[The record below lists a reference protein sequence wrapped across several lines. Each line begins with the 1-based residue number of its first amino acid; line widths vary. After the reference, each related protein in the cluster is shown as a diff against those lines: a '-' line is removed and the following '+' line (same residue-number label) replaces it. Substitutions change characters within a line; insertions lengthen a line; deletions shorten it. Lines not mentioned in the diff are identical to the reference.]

1 MHLVLFQMMESEIYL
16 NQIKMEKSMK
26 EINVAVTGGAGQ
38 IAYSLLPRLVSG
50 ETFGP
55 DIKVNLRL
63 IEIPQVVDKLQGTIM
78 ELIDCGFDQTGELTA
93 TSDIREGV
101 KDADWVLLV
110 GSIPRGIVIDGKKI
124 EERSDLLKING
135 GIFTDQG
142 AAIGQV
148 AKPDAKIL
156 VVGNPANTNALIG
169 MNSAKNPSQQWF
181 AMTALDANRAKA
193 QLAEKA
199 GTSISSVKNMII
211 WGNHSPTMYPDP
223 YNATIN
229 GVSAAETIN
238 DDQWLA
244 EEYLPLVQQRGK
256 AVIDARGASSAASAA
271 NAAIDTVKAVMNPTP
286 DGDCFSAAIASDGSY
301 GVPQGLIFGF
311 PLRTSANGEVEII
324 QGIELNEFAQS
335 KIAITTQELE
345 SEREAVADL
354 ID

>member
-1 MHLVLFQMMESEIYL
+1 
-16 NQIKMEKSMK
+16 MK

-50 ETFGP
+50 ETFGS
-55 DIKVNLRL
+55 DTKVNLRL

-78 ELIDCGFDQTGELTA
+78 ELIDCGFEQTGKLIA
-93 TSDIREGV
+93 TSDIKEGV

-142 AAIGQV
+142 AAIGEL
-148 AKPDAKIL
+148 AKSDAKVL

-169 MNSAKNPSQQWF
+169 MNKANNSSQQWF

-199 GTSISSVKNMII
+199 GVEISSLKNMVI

-223 YNATIN
+223 YNATID
-229 GVSAAETIN
+229 GQSAAEVIN
-238 DDQWLA
+238 DSRWL
-244 EEYLPLVQQRGK
+244 EDDYLPLVQQRGK

-271 NAAIDTVKAVMNPTP
+271 NAAIDTVKSVINPTEE
-286 DGDCFSAAIASDGSY
+286 GDCFSAAVVSDGSY
-301 GVPQGLIFGF
+301 GVPEGLIFGF
-311 PLRTSANGEVEII
+311 PLQTTQEGKVEII
-324 QGIELNEFAQS
+324 QGIELNDFAKA
-335 KIAITTQELE
+335 KIKITTEELE
-345 SEREAVADL
+345 SERQAVADL
-354 ID
+354 IS

>member
-1 MHLVLFQMMESEIYL
+1 
-16 NQIKMEKSMK
+16 MK

-50 ETFGP
+50 ETFGL
-55 DIKVNLRL
+55 DTKVNLRL
-63 IEIPQVVDKLQGTIM
+63 IEIPQVVEKLQGTIM
-78 ELIDCGFDQTGELTA
+78 ELTDCGFDQTGELIA
-93 TSDIREGV
+93 TSDIKVGV

-142 AAIGQV
+142 AAIGKL
-148 AKPDAKIL
+148 AKSDAKVL

-169 MNSAKNPSQQWF
+169 MNSAGNNQQEWF

-199 GTSISSVKNMII
+199 KVDISTLKNMII

-223 YNATIN
+223 YNATID
-229 GVSAAETIN
+229 GTSAAEVIN
-238 DDQWLA
+238 DSKWLE
-244 EEYLPLVQQRGK
+244 EEYLPLVQQRGR

-271 NAAIDTVKAVMNPTP
+271 NAAIDTVKSVINPTP
-286 DGDCFSAAIASDGSY
+286 EGDCFSAAVVSDGSY
-301 GVPQGLIFGF
+301 GVPKGLIFGF
-311 PLRTSANGEVEII
+311 PLKTTKEGKVEII
-324 QGIELNEFAQS
+324 QGIKLNEFAQS
-335 KIAITTQELE
+335 KIKVTTDELE

-354 ID
+354 I

>member
-1 MHLVLFQMMESEIYL
+1 
-16 NQIKMEKSMK
+16 MK

-50 ETFGP
+50 ETFGQ
-55 DIKVNLRL
+55 DTKVNLRL

-78 ELIDCGFDQTGELTA
+78 ELIDCGFDQTGELLA

-142 AAIGQV
+142 SAIGELS
-148 AKPDAKIL
+148 KPDAKIL

-169 MNSAKNPSQQWF
+169 MNKANNPSQQWF

-199 GTSISSVKNMII
+199 NVEISSVKNMVI

-229 GVSAAETIN
+229 GQSAAEVIN
-238 DDQWLA
+238 DGSWL
-244 EEYLPLVQQRGK
+244 EDDYLPLVQQRGK

-271 NAAIDTVKAVMNPTP
+271 NAAIDTIKSVIKPTE

-301 GVPQGLIFGF
+301 DVPEGLIFGF
-311 PLRTSANGEVEII
+311 PLRTTQEGTVEII
-324 QGIELNEFAQS
+324 QGVELNDFAQA
-335 KIAITTQELE
+335 KIKVTTDELQ
-345 SEREAVADL
+345 SEREAVEDL
-354 ID
+354 IS

>member
-1 MHLVLFQMMESEIYL
+1 
-16 NQIKMEKSMK
+16 MK

-55 DIKVNLRL
+55 DTKVNLRL

-78 ELIDCGFDQTGELTA
+78 ELIDCGFEQTGKLIA
-93 TSDIREGV
+93 TSDIKEGV

-142 AAIGQV
+142 AAIGEL
-148 AKPDAKIL
+148 AKSDAKVL

-169 MNSAKNPSQQWF
+169 MNKANNSSQQWF

-199 GTSISSVKNMII
+199 GVEISSLKNMVI

-223 YNATIN
+223 YNATID
-229 GVSAAETIN
+229 GQSAAEVIN
-238 DDQWLA
+238 DSRWL
-244 EEYLPLVQQRGK
+244 EDDYLPLVQQRGK

-271 NAAIDTVKAVMNPTP
+271 NAAIDTVKSVINPTEE
-286 DGDCFSAAIASDGSY
+286 GDCFSAAVVSDGSY
-301 GVPQGLIFGF
+301 GVPEGLIFGF
-311 PLRTSANGEVEII
+311 PLQTTKEGKVEII
-324 QGIELNEFAQS
+324 QGIELNDFAKA
-335 KIAITTQELE
+335 KIKITTEELE
-345 SEREAVADL
+345 SERQAVADL
-354 ID
+354 IS

>member
-1 MHLVLFQMMESEIYL
+1 
-16 NQIKMEKSMK
+16 MK

-55 DIKVNLRL
+55 DTKVNLRL

-78 ELIDCGFDQTGELTA
+78 ELIDCGFEQTGKLIA
-93 TSDIREGV
+93 TSDIKEGV

-142 AAIGQV
+142 AAIGEL
-148 AKPDAKIL
+148 AKSDAKVL

-169 MNSAKNPSQQWF
+169 MNKANNSSQQWF

-193 QLAEKA
+193 QLAQKA
-199 GTSISSVKNMII
+199 GVEISSLKNMVI

-223 YNATIN
+223 YNATID
-229 GVSAAETIN
+229 GQSAAEVIN
-238 DDQWLA
+238 DSRWL
-244 EEYLPLVQQRGK
+244 EDDYLPLVQQRGK

-271 NAAIDTVKAVMNPTP
+271 NAAIDTVKSVINPTEE
-286 DGDCFSAAIASDGSY
+286 GDCFSAAVVSDGSY
-301 GVPQGLIFGF
+301 GVPEGLIFGF
-311 PLRTSANGEVEII
+311 PLKTTQEGKVEII
-324 QGIELNEFAQS
+324 QGIELNDFAKA
-335 KIAITTQELE
+335 KIKITTEELE
-345 SEREAVADL
+345 SERQAVTDL
-354 ID
+354 IS